1 MNAESE
7 NEFYKNDRY
16 IIAVAGVGED
26 TNIRF
31 NIRTGDDLRDF
42 GPGVEIEIGDVDRFV
57 NDLKRLKDAAV
68 KRLDGGVPFIAA

>member
-1 MNAESE
+1 
-7 NEFYKNDRY
+7 
-16 IIAVAGVGED
+16 
-26 TNIRF
+26 
-31 NIRTGDDLRDF
+31 LRDF